1 MTEVKKAG
9 VLGSPISHSLSPV
22 LHRAAYVALGL
33 DWEYDAFEVEQ
44 DQLSGFLR
52 TCGSEWAGLSLTMPL
67 KEQVLAY
74 VDRLTPLAEKVRAAN
89 TVVFS
94 DGQLVGDNTDVAGMV
109 NAINSAIDTWQLGA
123 TAVLKTPRDEWF
135 ARTAVIIGAGATARS
150 ALAAI
155 AHCGQPDSVY
165 IVARNQGAAAQLADD
180 AGSWDLT
187 AQVVPTTPAQ
197 LVTDA
202 PEIWD
207 CDLVVSTVPGTAWND
222 PSTCFPQVIADGQTA
237 SRSLETLSGE
247 SKIAAIPSVLLDVAY
262 DPWPTPLTTWWK
274 STDRPVATGIDLLLA
289 QAAEQVRLMTGKP
302 APVAAMRRAI
312 EEHMLG

>member
-52 TCGSEWAGLSLTMPL
+52 NCGPEWAGLSLTMPL

-89 TVVFS
+89 TVVIS

-109 NAINSAIDTWQLGA
+109 NAINSAIGTWPLGA
-123 TAVLKTPRDEWF
+123 TAVSKAPRDEWS
-135 ARTAVIIGAGATARS
+135 ARTALIIGAGATARS
-150 ALAAI
+150 AVAAI
-155 AHCGQPDSVY
+155 THCGQPDSVY
-165 IVARNQGAAAQLADD
+165 IVARNQAAAAQLAED
-180 AGSWDLT
+180 ARAWDLT

-197 LVTDA
+197 LATDA
-202 PEIWD
+202 PELWD

-222 PSTCFPQVIADGQTA
+222 PSACFPQVIAHGQSA
-237 SRSLETLSGE
+237 SRSLETLG
-247 SKIAAIPSVLLDVAY
+247 AASNIRTNTSVLLDVAY

-274 STDRPVATGIDLLLA
+274 GTDRPVATGIDLLLA
-289 QAAEQVRLMTGKP
+289 QAAEQVRLMTGRP